1 MEVSATGPRSISHW
15 RQSTRT
21 FGPLPRAQTVAFKS
35 VASTLRSA
43 LAEALAELK
52 PREQG
57 VLCMRFGI
65 NGIAEHRLEEIG
77 RELGVARKRIRQ
89 IQVAAQEKLG
99 SRRLGSFIRD

>member
-1 MEVSATGPRSISHW
+1 
-15 RQSTRT
+15 
-21 FGPLPRAQTVAFKS
+21 
-35 VASTLRSA
+35 
-43 LAEALAELK
+43 
-52 PREQG
+52 
-57 VLCMRFGI
+57 MRFGI